1 MDTVVYPQPA
11 VSKYVDSHFVPV
23 KLNLAEREDA
33 AQARELVPLWTP
45 TFAIADGRAREVH
58 REIGYLPADDFLP
71 MLTLARAK
79 GLFATGQGDEA
90 VRVLGEAVERYTSGY
105 FAPEIL
111 YWRALVG
118 YNVTHDREQLHHY
131 WGLLREAFP
140 DSTWTVRASFPRD

>member
-11 VSKYVDSHFVPV
+11 VSQFLDAHFVAV
-23 KLNLAEREDA
+23 KLNLDERAEA

-45 TFAIADGRAREVH
+45 TFAIGDGRGREVH

-71 MLTLARAK
+71 MLTLAHAK
-79 GLFATGQGDEA
+79 GLFATARGEEA
-90 VRVLGEAVERYTSGY
+90 VQVLGEAVERYTSGH

-111 YWRALVG
+111 YWRALIG
-118 YNVTHDREQLHHY
+118 FNLTHDHEQLTHY
-131 WGLLREAFP
+131 WGLLRQAFP

>member
-11 VSKYVDSHFVPV
+11 VSAFVDAHFAPV
-23 KLNLAEREDA
+23 KLNLGEAAEA

-45 TFAIADGRAREVH
+45 TFVITDGRGREVH

-71 MLTLARAK
+71 MLTLAYAK
-79 GLFATGQGDEA
+79 GLFATARGDEA
-90 VRVLGEAVERYTSGY
+90 VRVLDEAVERYREGH

-118 YNVTHDREQLHHY
+118 YNVTHDREQLHGY
-131 WGLLREAFP
+131 WGRLREQFP
-140 DSTWTVRASFPRD
+140 GSTWAVRSDFPRD